1 MKHLQYFAHVINV
14 RTDGGCNKKIS
25 LHTKMYIPLFLSQ
38 ETSKILQS
46 TEIIH
51 EYAIDF
57 TVKTTN
63 FVIEHNIP
71 YPIKYA
77 TIHSL
82 QEIATFGDHFGSFV
96 LSIYF
101 SLIYFIIENM

>member
-1 MKHLQYFAHVINV
+1 MLYP
-14 RTDGGCNKKIS
+14 
-25 LHTKMYIPLFLSQ
+25 PLFLSQ
-38 ETSKILQS
+38 ETSKIIQS
-46 TEIIH
+46 TEVIH
-51 EYAIDF
+51 KYAIDF
-57 TVKTTN
+57 TTKTTN

-82 QEIATFGDHFGSFV
+82 HEIATFGDHFGSFV
-96 LSIYF
+96 LSMYF